1 MLELLCPAC
10 GSERAGCVSGRQL
23 KTSTSGFPTIMGDA
37 AGDGGSG
44 LPQMDNQ
51 EEIQVRFVESWSYSI
66 VIVSSCCDCCWYG
79 WSGVWKFVL
88 VARRSKPGES

>member
-1 MLELLCPAC
+1 M
-10 GSERAGCVSGRQL
+10 SGRQL
-23 KTSTSGFPTIMGDA
+23 KTSTSGFPTIMGDT

-44 LPQMDNQ
+44 LLQMDDQ
-51 EEIQVRFVESWSYSI
+51 EQIQVRFVEGWSYSI

-79 WSGVWKFVL
+79 WDGVWKFVL

>member
-1 MLELLCPAC
+1 M
-10 GSERAGCVSGRQL
+10 SGRQL

-51 EEIQVRFVESWSYSI
+51 EQIQVRFVEGWSYSI
-66 VIVSSCCDCCWYG
+66 VIVSSCYDCCWYG
-79 WSGVWKFVL
+79 RSVEVCPGGKAQQ
-88 VARRSKPGES
+88 AR